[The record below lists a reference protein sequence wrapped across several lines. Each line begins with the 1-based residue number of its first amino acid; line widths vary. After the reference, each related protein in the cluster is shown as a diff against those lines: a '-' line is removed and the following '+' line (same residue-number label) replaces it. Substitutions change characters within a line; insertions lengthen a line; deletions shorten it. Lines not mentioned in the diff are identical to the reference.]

1 LFCIPVIWL
10 GRKSREIYE
19 HTKDQ
24 GRIYSLQSRKDNV
37 QIPLSDY
44 IRQLRRQR
52 GLTQTEL
59 GGDLFSKSYVSAVE
73 LEKISP
79 SLEALRFFAEQL
91 EQPVD
96 LLEQLLSQAEQ
107 GRASSAKMNLSLYQP
122 DTNEDWE
129 EMLTLLDLAM
139 EGKELPHTMFLQE
152 LSTRSIGTMLDLP
165 LQQQAHYFFLKG
177 LLSQEQGDLQNA
189 RSSLERALALSPMK
203 YQPVILDTLGTNFY
217 LEQMYQTALLYH
229 ERALRVIQTDEAREK
244 SPNLLLQ
251 VELHCGDDYR
261 ALGAHTRA
269 RAHYEHAR
277 QNLRSSSNMQIAGQV
292 YLGLGYCIYASIS
305 LGSVPAT
312 SASSS
317 FSFEE
322 KEQLFQ
328 LALSFLLQARTL
340 YQVSGD
346 RLGESK
352 VRLLHAMV
360 LLDRCSLYR
369 EVILVNSQDTAAGKA
384 IQCATLLDEAEEQ
397 CRQILL
403 TWHDSTFEAGV
414 SLPNLEEVLYTA
426 LSSLV
431 ETCIQ
436 RAAVARIN
444 GYADTGLRAR
454 SRATQICELTLE
466 TLADASIPWSLMR
479 AIITLPDDPATYRM
493 QSLPCLPDLTQS
505 QLFHRPSSLAP
516 VLFAAAQVAEE
527 LGRATTDSEYAS
539 ACYMR
544 ANEFFE
550 AFLQMES
557 QFTPARDRDA
567 SYLVRSYQ
575 RCIAL
580 MEERLKVAPFEAEET
595 HSAILTLFKQG
606 FVRLHSAFLPFPSV
620 NTLV

>member
-1 LFCIPVIWL
+1 MQV
-10 GRKSREIYE
+10 
-19 HTKDQ
+19 
-24 GRIYSLQSRKDNV
+24 
-37 QIPLSDY
+37 PLNDY

-59 GGDLFSKSYVSAVE
+59 GGDRFSKSYVSAVE

-96 LLEQLLSQAEQ
+96 LLEQLLLQAEQ
-107 GRASSAKMNLSLYQP
+107 GRASSAKLNLSLYQP
-122 DTNEDWE
+122 DANEDWE

-152 LSTRSIGTMLDLP
+152 LSTRSVGTLLNLP
-165 LQQQAHYFFLKG
+165 LPQQAHYFFLKG

-189 RSSLERALALSPMK
+189 RSCLERALVLSTMK

-217 LEQMYQTALLYH
+217 LDQMYQTALVYH
-229 ERALRVIQTDEAREK
+229 ERALRVLQGSESLDK
-244 SPNLLLQ
+244 SPTLLLQ

-261 ALGAHTRA
+261 ALGAHTWA
-269 RAHYEHAR
+269 RTHYEYAR
-277 QNLRSSSNMQIAGQV
+277 QHLRSTSNMQIAGQV

-305 LGSVPAT
+305 LGPVSAT
-312 SASSS
+312 SASPA

-346 RLGESK
+346 LLGESK

-369 EVILVNSQDTAAGKA
+369 EVILLNPQDIAAGKA
-384 IQCATLLDEAEEQ
+384 VQYATLLDEAEEQ

-403 TWHDSTFEAGV
+403 TWHDSTFEANV
-414 SLPNLEEVLYTA
+414 SLPDLEEVLYTA

-431 ETCIQ
+431 ETFIQ

-444 GYADTGLRAR
+444 GYTDTSSRAR
-454 SRATQICELTLE
+454 SRAAQICGLILDA
-466 TLADASIPWSLMR
+466 LADASIPWSLVR
-479 AIITLPDDPATYRM
+479 AVITLPDDPATYRI
-493 QSLPCLPDLTQS
+493 QALPRLPNLTQS

-516 VLFAAAQVAEE
+516 VLFAAAEVSEE
-527 LGRATTDSEYAS
+527 LGRATTDSDYAS
-539 ACYMR
+539 SCYIR
-544 ANEFFE
+544 ANEFF
-550 AFLQMES
+550 AVFLQMES
-557 QFTPARDRDA
+557 QLIPGRDRDA

-595 HSAILTLFKQG
+595 HRAMLALFKQG
-606 FVRLHSAFLPFPSV
+606 FVRLHTAFLPFPSAKRV
-620 NTLV
+620 